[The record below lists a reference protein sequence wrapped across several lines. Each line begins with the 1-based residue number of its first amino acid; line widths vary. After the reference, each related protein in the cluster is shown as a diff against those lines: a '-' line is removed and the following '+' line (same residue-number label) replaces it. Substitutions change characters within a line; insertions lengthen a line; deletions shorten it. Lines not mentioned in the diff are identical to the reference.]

1 MKGTNP
7 ETQGHRWAK
16 RVKKRLKKEQREDGQ
31 WEDLERE
38 KAREAEEAAAAAA
51 WEASASASASE
62 RADLDGATD
71 LRDEEGLDPAELAAV
86 RAVKAAAAAAAERL
100 ARLEKDAE
108 ATREGEEK
116 RERESNAKQEKKRKE
131 KEGKPPPTRRAPVS
145 SNPFAALGRLRRSR
159 DAAENGGAAVVDP
172 GTERTG
178 RGDVPGSITGARTT
192 TRVKK
197 GQKES
202 AIDAR
207 KRLAAEGAA
216 AAVKHRRVLGIVG
229 VSGSSAKKLKKQLK
243 RARREVSHE
252 AAY

>member
-159 DAAENGGAAVVDP
+159 DAAGDGGAAVVDP

-178 RGDVPGSITGARTT
+178 RGDVPGSITGSARTT

-252 AAY
+252 AY

>member
-108 ATREGEEK
+108 ATRE
-116 RERESNAKQEKKRKE
+116 RESNAKRAKRKE

-159 DAAENGGAAVVDP
+159 DAAEDGGAAVVDP

-178 RGDVPGSITGARTT
+178 RGDVPGSITGGAQT

-243 RARREVSHE
+243 RARQSHHE
-252 AAY
+252 AY

>member
-108 ATREGEEK
+108 ATRE
-116 RERESNAKQEKKRKE
+116 RESNAKRAKRKE

-216 AAVKHRRVLGIVG
+216 AAVKHRRVLGIAG

-252 AAY
+252 AY

>member
-116 RERESNAKQEKKRKE
+116 RERESNAKRAKRKE

-145 SNPFAALGRLRRSR
+145 SNPFAALGSLRRSR
-159 DAAENGGAAVVDP
+159 DAAGDGGAAVVDP

-178 RGDVPGSITGARTT
+178 RGDVPGSITDDAQT

-197 GQKES
+197 GQEES

-252 AAY
+252 AY

>member
-108 ATREGEEK
+108 ATRE
-116 RERESNAKQEKKRKE
+116 RESNAKQEKKRKE

-159 DAAENGGAAVVDP
+159 DAAEDGGAAAVDP

-178 RGDVPGSITGARTT
+178 RGDVPGSITDARTT

-243 RARREVSHE
+243 RARQSHHE
-252 AAY
+252 AY

>member
-38 KAREAEEAAAAAA
+38 KAREAEEAAAATA

-116 RERESNAKQEKKRKE
+116 RERESNAKRAKRKE

-159 DAAENGGAAVVDP
+159 DAAENGEDAVVDP

-243 RARREVSHE
+243 RARQSHHE
-252 AAY
+252 AYY

>member
-16 RVKKRLKKEQREDGQ
+16 RVKKRLKKQQKEDGQ

-100 ARLEKDAE
+100 ARLEKEAE

-116 RERESNAKQEKKRKE
+116 REGASNAKRAKRKE
-131 KEGKPPPTRRAPVS
+131 KEGKPPTRRAAVS

-159 DAAENGGAAVVDP
+159 DAAGDGGAAVVDP

-178 RGDVPGSITGARTT
+178 RGDVPGSITGSART

-243 RARREVSHE
+243 RARQSHHE
-252 AAY
+252 AY

>member
-108 ATREGEEK
+108 ATRE
-116 RERESNAKQEKKRKE
+116 RESNAKRAKRKE

-159 DAAENGGAAVVDP
+159 DAAEDGGAAVVDP

-178 RGDVPGSITGARTT
+178 RGDVPGSITGSAQT

-197 GQKES
+197 GQEES

-252 AAY
+252 AY